1 VKYAVLLESQAE
13 KDLLPIPK
21 QVLKRIDAKLQT
33 LSHVPRPKGA
43 TKLRGKE
50 SEGWR
55 IRVGD
60 YRILYQVDDT
70 DKTIRVYRIRHRRE
84 AYR

>member
-1 VKYAVLLESQAE
+1 VKYAVLLESQAD

-21 QVLKRIDAKLQT
+21 RVLKRIDAKLQA

-55 IRVGD
+55 VRVGD
-60 YRILYQVDDT
+60 YRILYQVDDKG
-70 DKTIRVYRIRHRRE
+70 KTIRVYRVKHRRE

>member
-1 VKYAVLLESQAE
+1 VRYAVLLESQAE

-21 QVLKRIDAKLQT
+21 RDLKRIDAKLQS
-33 LSHVPRPKGA
+33 LSQVPRSKGA
-43 TKLRGKE
+43 TKLRGKT

-55 IRVGD
+55 VRVGD
-60 YRILYQVDDT
+60 YRILYQVDDK